1 MRYRPLSGRML
12 QMYGLAMFFFTANA
26 VLTVI
31 FPVQAA
37 AGGFKESQIGVMMA
51 MYMLVCMFLRPFAGQ
66 MVAQHSPYTIIKWL
80 LLAHT
85 VALLIY
91 VVFGIDSLYIVRIL
105 QGVITAFFSMAMQ
118 LGIADVLQDED
129 RGQGMSMYSLSTVM
143 PAIYGPAVALLL
155 WSQFEL
161 HYLLAFI
168 VFLAIAPLFCFIRSP
183 LPKTKAAKQ
192 RISLN
197 DMLYA
202 LKRTKQ
208 HKGLMLSAIVMAI
221 GAAVFGAISTFV
233 PLYMLTEGIANPA
246 LYLFLQ
252 AIVVVGSRF
261 LCRQYIPSDGKWHPM
276 FISIVLISSMLGTT
290 LLAML
295 PMLGSFVY
303 MSAIFNGLAS
313 AMLYPTVT
321 TYMSFAIPKEAR
333 YTLLGLY
340 LATYD
345 LGFGAGSF
353 FMGFVVQFTSY
364 AMMFM
369 MCTIIAGIALILVLL
384 KRQMTGKYEHRIAT
398 KS

>member
-31 FPVQAA
+31 FPIQAA

-66 MVAQHSPYTIIKWL
+66 MIAQHSPYAIMKWL
-80 LLAHT
+80 LLAHAI
-85 VALLIY
+85 ALLIY
-91 VVFGIDSLYIVRIL
+91 VVFGVDSLYIVRVL

-129 RGQGMSMYSLSTVM
+129 RGQGMSMYSLSTVI
-143 PAIYGPAVALLL
+143 PAIYGPALALLL

-161 HYLLAFI
+161 DYLLALI

-197 DMLYA
+197 DMLDA

-208 HKGLMLSAIVMAI
+208 HKGLMVSAIVMTI

-233 PLYMLTEGIANPA
+233 PLYMLTEGINPA

-261 LCRQYIPSDGKWHPM
+261 LFRQSIPSDGKWHPM
-276 FISIVLISSMLGTT
+276 FISLVLISSMLGTT
-290 LLAML
+290 FLAML

-303 MSAIFNGLAS
+303 MSAIFNGLAA

-321 TYMSFAIPKEAR
+321 TYMSFAVPKEAR

-364 AMMFM
+364 AIMFM
-369 MCTIIAGIALILVLL
+369 TCTLMAGIALIIVVI
-384 KRQMTGKYEHRIAT
+384 KREMTGKYEHQIVT

>member
-1 MRYRPLSGRML
+1 
-12 QMYGLAMFFFTANA
+12 
-26 VLTVI
+26 
-31 FPVQAA
+31 
-37 AGGFKESQIGVMMA
+37 
-51 MYMLVCMFLRPFAGQ
+51 
-66 MVAQHSPYTIIKWL
+66 
-80 LLAHT
+80 
-85 VALLIY
+85 
-91 VVFGIDSLYIVRIL
+91 
-105 QGVITAFFSMAMQ
+105 
-118 LGIADVLQDED
+118 
-129 RGQGMSMYSLSTVM
+129 
-143 PAIYGPAVALLL
+143 
-155 WSQFEL
+155 
-161 HYLLAFI
+161 
-168 VFLAIAPLFCFIRSP
+168 
-183 LPKTKAAKQ
+183 
-192 RISLN
+192 
-197 DMLYA
+197 
-202 LKRTKQ
+202 
-208 HKGLMLSAIVMAI
+208 
-221 GAAVFGAISTFV
+221 
-233 PLYMLTEGIANPA
+233 
-246 LYLFLQ
+246 
-252 AIVVVGSRF
+252 
-261 LCRQYIPSDGKWHPM
+261 M

>member
-1 MRYRPLSGRML
+1 MRFRPLSGRML

-31 FPVQAA
+31 FPIQAA

-51 MYMLVCMFLRPFAGQ
+51 MYMLVCMVLRPFAGQ
-66 MVAQHSPYTIIKWL
+66 MVAQHSPYAIMKWL
-80 LLAHT
+80 LLAHAI
-85 VALLIY
+85 ALLIY
-91 VVFGIDSLYIVRIL
+91 VVFGIDSLYIVRVL

-143 PAIYGPAVALLL
+143 PAIYGPALALLL

-161 HYLLAFI
+161 KYLLAFI
-168 VFLAIAPLFCFIRSP
+168 VFLAIVPLFCFIRSP
-183 LPKTKAAKQ
+183 LPKTKAEKQ

-208 HKGLMLSAIVMAI
+208 HKGLMVSAVVMTI

-261 LCRQYIPSDGKWHPM
+261 LFRHYIPSDGKWHPM

-321 TYMSFAIPKEAR
+321 TYMSFAVPKEAR
-333 YTLLGLY
+333 YALLGLY

-369 MCTIIAGIALILVLL
+369 TCTIIAGVALIIVLI
-384 KRQMTGKYEHRIAT
+384 KREMTGKYEHLIVT